1 MKTQPS
7 LRPRSGFT
15 LIELLVVISIIAILA
30 GMLLPALAAAKRH
43 AQVRMAK
50 LDIKNLE
57 LAISQYESDY
67 SRLPAV
73 TPNPVSDL
81 TFGSIA
87 IASAVPVNSDIVV
100 TLLDVTNGIN
110 TAHAKNPKQT
120 VYYKAAKMSS
130 DPLGPVTTVAPIYRP
145 GPAGV
150 STVDYQ
156 VRDPWG
162 VPYMISLD
170 LNYDGNTEDRFYRA
184 GSVTQMAAGN
194 LNGYNG
200 LVDIAPAAAGNPKFV
215 FKGPVMI
222 WSSGPDKKF
231 DPNVKANLGVNKDNV
246 LSWTS
251 K

>member
-30 GMLLPALAAAKRH
+30 GLLLPALAAAKRQ
-43 AQVRMAK
+43 AQVRMCK

-73 TPNPVSDL
+73 TTNPVSDL

-87 IASAVPVNSDIVV
+87 IAGAVPVNSDIVA
-100 TLLDVTNGIN
+100 TLLNLPVGIN
-110 TAHAKNPKQT
+110 TANAKNPKQT
-120 VYYKAAKMSS
+120 IYYKAAKLSE
-130 DPLGPVTTVAPIYRP
+130 DELGTNTPAIYQP
-145 GPAGV
+145 GPPGV

-162 VPYMISLD
+162 VPYVISLD
-170 LNYDGNTEDRFYRA
+170 LNYDGNTEDLFYRA
-184 GSVTQMAAGN
+184 NTVSSQTSGG
-194 LNGYNG
+194 LNGLNG
-200 LVDIAPAAAGNPKFV
+200 LVNIDPANEPKFAL
-215 FKGPVMI
+215 KGPVMI

>member
-1 MKTQPS
+1 MNTQPS

-30 GMLLPALAAAKRH
+30 GLLLPALAAAKRH

-67 SRLPAV
+67 SRLPANS
-73 TPNPVSDL
+73 PSPASDL

-87 IASAVPVNSDIVV
+87 IAGAVPVNSDIVA

-110 TAHAKNPKQT
+110 TAHSKNPKQT
-120 VYYKAAKMSS
+120 IYYKAAKMSS
-130 DPLGPVTTVAPIYRP
+130 DELGLVTAVSPIYQP
-145 GPAGV
+145 GPPGV

-162 VPYMISLD
+162 VPYVISLD
-170 LNYDGNTEDRFYRA
+170 LNYDGNTEDLFYRA
-184 GSVTQMAAGN
+184 NTVSSQASGG
-194 LNGYNG
+194 LNGLNG
-200 LVDIAPAAAGNPKFV
+200 LVNIDPATEPKFAL
-215 FKGPVMI
+215 KGPVMI

-231 DPNVKANLGVNKDNV
+231 DPSVKANLGVNKDNV